1 MAENPKNIS
10 EIFEE
15 AKLDNVWFERLKSV
29 KSEGDLYSV
38 LEEKGIK
45 LNDELKKMLFVSNIG
60 KNKELLDDELDQVS
74 GGFDWEDF
82 ERFRQFLGGCKI
94 QL

>member
-1 MAENPKNIS
+1 MAENSKNIG

-29 KSEGDLYSV
+29 KSEDDLCNI

-45 LNDELKKMLFVSNIG
+45 LNDELKKMLFVGNTGSSM
-60 KNKELLDDELDQVS
+60 ELPDDELDQVS
-74 GGFDWEDF
+74 GGFDWEEF
-82 ERFRQFLGGCKI
+82 EEFRHFISGLKI

>member
-1 MAENPKNIS
+1 MAQNPKNIS

-38 LEEKGIK
+38 LEDKRIK
-45 LNDELKKMLFVSNIG
+45 LNDELITAEMNL
-60 KNKELLDDELDQVS
+60 
-74 GGFDWEDF
+74 
-82 ERFRQFLGGCKI
+82 
-94 QL
+94 